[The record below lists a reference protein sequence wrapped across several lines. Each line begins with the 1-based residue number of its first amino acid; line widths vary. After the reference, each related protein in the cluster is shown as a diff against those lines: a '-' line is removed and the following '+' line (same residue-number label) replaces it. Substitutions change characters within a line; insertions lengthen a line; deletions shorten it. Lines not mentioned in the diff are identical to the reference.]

1 MFKALTAIVALAASA
16 SVMAQSDVTLNSL
29 AHDATTRASFN
40 QMVKGHQLPAW
51 VTTGGTGSPAQTVKL
66 GSESWQV
73 LSACKPHD
81 CGHERIAVIW
91 SEKSKQMSGVYSVV
105 DEKTDQEKLTWLNVS
120 DALSIDGKT
129 VLFAALS
136 GSLDNHPDA
145 FNYQ

>member
-16 SVMAQSDVTLNSL
+16 SVMAQGDVTLNSL
-29 AHDATTRASFN
+29 AHDAATRASFN

-91 SEKSKQMSGVYSVV
+91 SEKSKQMPGVYSVV
-105 DEKTDQEKLTWLNVS
+105 DEKTNQDRIICVNVRE
-120 DALSIDGKT
+120 ALSIEG
-129 VLFAALS
+129 
-136 GSLDNHPDA
+136 
-145 FNYQ
+145 

>member
-1 MFKALTAIVALAASA
+1 MFKALTAIITLAASA
-16 SVMAQSDVTLNSL
+16 SVMAQGDVTLNSL
-29 AHDATTRASFN
+29 AHDAATRASFN

-51 VTTGGTGSPAQTVKL
+51 VTTGGT
-66 GSESWQV
+66 
-73 LSACKPHD
+73 
-81 CGHERIAVIW
+81 
-91 SEKSKQMSGVYSVV
+91 EKSNQLSGVYSVV

-145 FNYQ
+145 FNYP

>member
-16 SVMAQSDVTLNSL
+16 SVMAQGDVTLNSL
-29 AHDATTRASFN
+29 AHDAATRASFN

-105 DEKTDQEKLTWLNVS
+105 DEKNRPGEADL
-120 DALSIDGKT
+120 A
-129 VLFAALS
+129 
-136 GSLDNHPDA
+136 
-145 FNYQ
+145 

>member
-73 LSACKPHD
+73 LTSAMPCPSMAKP
-81 CGHERIAVIW
+81 CCLPPSAAASTTIR
-91 SEKSKQMSGVYSVV
+91 
-105 DEKTDQEKLTWLNVS
+105 TPLTTSN
-120 DALSIDGKT
+120 DHRPRQPFPDGG
-129 VLFAALS
+129 F
-136 GSLDNHPDA
+136 PD
-145 FNYQ
+145 

>member
-1 MFKALTAIVALAASA
+1 
-16 SVMAQSDVTLNSL
+16 MAQGDVTLNSL
-29 AHDATTRASFN
+29 AHDAATRASFN

-51 VTTGGTGSPAQTVKL
+51 VTTGGTPGSPAQTVKL

-91 SEKSKQMSGVYSVV
+91 SEKANRCPVFTRWSM
-105 DEKTDQEKLTWLNVS
+105 EKTDQEKLDPAAS
-120 DALSIDGKT
+120 AMPCPSMAKT
-129 VLFAALS
+129 MLLFAALS

>member
-16 SVMAQSDVTLNSL
+16 SVMAQGDVTLNSL
-29 AHDATTRASFN
+29 AHDAATRTSFN

-66 GSESWQV
+66 GSELRQV

-91 SEKSKQMSGVYSVV
+91 SEKANRCPAFTRWSMK
-105 DEKTDQEKLTWLNVS
+105 KTDRGEADL
-120 DALSIDGKT
+120 A
-129 VLFAALS
+129 
-136 GSLDNHPDA
+136 
-145 FNYQ
+145 

>member
-16 SVMAQSDVTLNSL
+16 SVMAQGDVTLNSL
-29 AHDATTRASFN
+29 AQDAATRASFN
-40 QMVKGHQLPAW
+40 QMVKGHQLPAR

-91 SEKSKQMSGVYSVV
+91 SEKA
-105 DEKTDQEKLTWLNVS
+105 NRC
-120 DALSIDGKT
+120 
-129 VLFAALS
+129 
-136 GSLDNHPDA
+136 PA
-145 FNYQ
+145 FTRWSMKKPTRRS

>member
-73 LSACKPHD
+73 
-81 CGHERIAVIW
+81 
-91 SEKSKQMSGVYSVV
+91 
-105 DEKTDQEKLTWLNVS
+105 
-120 DALSIDGKT
+120 SIDGKT